1 MTDPKYLSDEGSE
14 ATALERELLQAARGV
29 RLSVSEKQAIW
40 AGVTLLVVPAAAS
53 AAPSVAPAAA
63 TKAALGLTPLVKG
76 VLLALG
82 LGGLSAGGYWLSRG
96 SEPAPAASAARSV
109 VSASSASNASPV
121 PAATTGVPVVADTA
135 PAPSAASSGA
145 PSKAASHEPSA
156 SEQKSALS
164 DESAA
169 VLQIRRT
176 LRAGDASGALRL
188 LEQARQ
194 RFPRGA
200 LSQEREALGI
210 EALAK
215 SGATAA
221 AARKAQAFLRA
232 YPKSPYA
239 SDVQSFAEQ

>member
-1 MTDPKYLSDEGSE
+1 MTDPRYLTDDGSE
-14 ATALERELLQAARGV
+14 ATALERELLQAAQGV

-40 AGVTLLVVPAAAS
+40 AGVTLLAVPAAAS
-53 AAPSVAPAAA
+53 ASPSVAPAAA
-63 TKAALGLTPLVKG
+63 SKAALGSTPFLKGLLLV
-76 VLLALG
+76 AG
-82 LGGLSAGGYWLSRG
+82 LGGLSAGGYWLSHAG
-96 SEPAPAASAARSV
+96 SARSAAPVVSAASAPSGLA
-109 VSASSASNASPV
+109 ASSASPPSAPES
-121 PAATTGVPVVADTA
+121 GVPPAQGVAEA
-135 PAPSAASSGA
+135 SPSAAM
-145 PSKAASHEPSA
+145 PSKALVREPSA
-156 SEQKSALS
+156 ADKKSALL

-169 VLQIRRT
+169 VLEIRRT

-188 LEQARQ
+188 LEQARL
-194 RFPRGA
+194 RFPRGG

-239 SDVQSFAEQ
+239 SDVRSFADQ